1 MPKEKEQAFKKISI
15 PIFLDSEPQTMPVL
29 KEPEIAVVEETSVST
44 DIENNEES
52 GEPILLTYKPLA
64 EHRFTNPH
72 ILSQM
77 VFNEFGVLVR
87 KKENLKEQS

>member
-1 MPKEKEQAFKKISI
+1 MPVRKETEIKIVEISI
-15 PIFLDSEPQTMPVL
+15 ESRNETNASE
-29 KEPEIAVVEETSVST
+29 
-44 DIENNEES
+44 ENGNEDD

-77 VFNEFGVLVR
+77 EFNEFGVLVR
-87 KKENLKEQS
+87 KRDTSEQA